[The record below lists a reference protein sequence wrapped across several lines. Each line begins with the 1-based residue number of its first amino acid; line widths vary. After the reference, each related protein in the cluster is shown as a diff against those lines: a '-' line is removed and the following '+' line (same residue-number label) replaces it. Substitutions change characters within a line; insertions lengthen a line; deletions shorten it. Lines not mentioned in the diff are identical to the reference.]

1 MYPRGGPVNSDI
13 VNKGF
18 NNTDLSPYNSKFT
31 VLRFSQQRS
40 TGSQG
45 NSGAASLRPFELSPE
60 AIPDGSENIAMQ
72 STSSQKS
79 VADSCSV
86 FNGGMA
92 GLAAAAS
99 INKSCMTMTKSLSHG
114 N

>member
-45 NSGAASLRPFELSPE
+45 NSNGAASLRPFELSPE
-60 AIPDGSENIAMQ
+60 AIQDGSENIAMQ

-79 VADSCSV
+79 VTDSCSV

-99 INKSCMTMTKSLSHG
+99 INKSCLTRSLSG
-114 N
+114 NN